1 MLKKTILSSLSAGS
15 CVVLGHSYYYKNK
28 NKNLNDCSIINEEN
42 INKCNFLN
50 DNIKKKIINLL
61 K

>member
-1 MLKKTILSSLSAGS
+1 MLKKTIFGSLFAGS

-28 NKNLNDCSIINEEN
+28 NKNLNDCNIINEEN

-50 DNIKKKIINLL
+50 DNIKKKLINLL

>member
-15 CVVLGHSYYYKNK
+15 CVVLGHFYYYK

>member
-1 MLKKTILSSLSAGS
+1 MLKKTILGSLVAGS
-15 CVVLGHSYYYKNK
+15 CVVLGHSYYYSNK
-28 NKNLNDCSIINEEN
+28 SWKDCNIINEEN

-50 DNIKKKIINLL
+50 DNIKKKLINLL